1 MLALDEGFPLD
12 VKHAVELNAQ
22 NALPTGPTDWFYRNL
37 VPKDLLGNLRFRE
50 FVLKWANEDASH
62 RQELWTICSRD
73 ILFYVNTFG
82 WTINPKEHPK
92 RPLRPF
98 ITYKYQDETLPIICK
113 AIGNEDLAIPKT
125 RDMGASW
132 LCLIALE
139 HRWHFTDL
147 QLFLLTSEKEELVDG
162 PSEKALF
169 NKLDFWWNHL
179 PNWLTPN
186 IHAQKKHRKNLDNGS
201 AFDGEATVENMA
213 TGDRRTTIFM
223 DETSKMNGA
232 DKIFT
237 STRDVTRSR
246 LFNSTPNGRFG
257 IGEPFYK
264 RVRDGRTKRIFMHWS
279 RHPDKSKGLY
289 HLVDGQKVMLDPETY
304 NWEEDYDFETLQFIG
319 ERKPRSTW
327 YDVQCDR
334 AQSKTDIAQELDIDF
349 LGSSERFADDE
360 VMLRV
365 RDTYCEEPETRGRL
379 AIDSEDLTARWTN
392 SKQGE
397 FRIWMG
403 LDGGIRPPRGIYAIG
418 VDISAGTGGAY
429 SSESALIVWNSVT
442 KEQVASFATSTIR
455 PEPFAAY
462 AVGVCKWFHN
472 AFMIPEINGPLGTTF
487 INKVKSLGYWN
498 LYVREVKDVM
508 HNEKTRKIGYSNS
521 DRGAEILG
529 RLQEA
534 MARNQCKVRDKR
546 IVDQFLEYEWKNG
559 KLVHA
564 GSESSKSESDKGLT
578 HGDIAI
584 ASACGW
590 LGVTSKPATLAP
602 IADPEPEFGTVGYR
616 FRQQELE
623 ASQNAITSDV
633 DW

>member
-1 MLALDEGFPLD
+1 MNL
-12 VKHAVELNAQ
+12 KHAAELNSQ
-22 NALPTGPTDWFYRNL
+22 NALPTGETDWFYRNL
-37 VPKDLLGNLRFRE
+37 VPKDLVGNLKYRE
-50 FVLKWANEDASH
+50 FVMDWSMEHHDH
-62 RQELWTICSRD
+62 RQELWSICSRD

-82 WTINPKEHPK
+82 WTINPKEYSK

-98 ITYKYQDETLPIICK
+98 ITYKYQDVALPQICDS
-113 AIGNEDLAIPKT
+113 IGNNDIAVPKT

-132 LCLIALE
+132 LGLIAME
-139 HRWHFTDL
+139 HRWHFTGL

-169 NKLDFWWNHL
+169 NKLDFWWGHL

-186 IHAQKKHRKNLDNGS
+186 IHSQKKHRKNLDNGS

-213 TGDRRTTIFM
+213 TGDRRTCIFM

-237 STRDVTRSR
+237 STRDVTKCRI
-246 LFNSTPNGRFG
+246 FNSTPNGRFG

-264 RVRDGRTKRIFMHWS
+264 RIRDQRTKRIFMHWS
-279 RHPDKSKGLY
+279 QHPEKSSGLY
-289 HLVDGQKVMLDPETY
+289 KLDQDGNRKELDPDTY
-304 NWEEDYDFETLQFIG
+304 NWEDDYDFETLQFIG
-319 ERKPRSTW
+319 ENKPRSPW
-327 YDVQCDR
+327 YDEQCDR
-334 AQSKTDIAQELDIDF
+334 AQSKTEIAQELDIDF

-365 RDTYCEEPETRGRL
+365 RDTFCQEPETRGRL

-392 SKQGE
+392 QKVGS
-397 FRIWMG
+397 FRIWAA
-403 LDGGIRPPRGIYAIG
+403 LEGGIRPPHGAYSVG

-429 SSESALIVWNSVT
+429 SSESAIVIWNSIT
-442 KEQVASFATSTIR
+442 KKQVASFATNMVR

-462 AVGVCKWFHN
+462 VVGVCKWFHD
-472 AFMIPEINGPLGTTF
+472 AYMVPEINGPLGTTF
-487 INKVKSLGYWN
+487 MNRVKALGYWN
-498 LYVREVKDVM
+498 IYVREVKDVI
-508 HNEKTRKIGYSNS
+508 HNEKTRKIGYVNT

-534 MARNQCKVRDKR
+534 MARKQCEVHDKR

-564 GSESSKSESDKGLT
+564 GAESSQSESDKGLT

-584 ASACGW
+584 AAACGW
-590 LGVTSKPATLAP
+590 LGVTSKPVSLRPTEELK
-602 IADPEPEFGTVGYR
+602 PEFGTVGYR
-616 FRQQELE
+616 FRMQELE
-623 ASQNAITSDV
+623 DQNNTVTSDV